1 MTAADATGAPV
12 VSVRSLVSRPVTTG
26 QLEAAGSALGE
37 SLFSVSWVPLPVPGA
52 AAAARWAVAG
62 ADRLALAAG
71 LASAGVDVAEY
82 ADLARLAAAVES
94 GAPVPEVVLV
104 PAAGAGAGGADAA
117 RAEVSRVLGVM
128 QEWLGLEPLRSSRMV
143 VVTVGAV
150 DVAAA
155 GVVDLAGA
163 AVQGLVRSAQS
174 ENPGRLVLADL
185 PAGGD
190 AAMLAAALGSGEP
203 EVAVRDGQVY
213 GRRLVRPPARPDEP
227 GARPGLRVPGTVL
240 VTGGTGWLGGL
251 VAGHLAATGR
261 ARELVLVSRS
271 GPAAA
276 GAAVLAAGLA
286 ADGAGAQVVA
296 CDAGDRPQLAAVLGR
311 VPASCPLS
319 GVVHAAGVV
328 DDGVIG
334 SLSPGRVDAV
344 MRPKADAAWHLHEL
358 TTDADLAGFV
368 LFSSAS
374 AVFGSAGQGNYAA
387 ANGFLDGLA
396 AYRRAQGLAAV
407 SLAWGPWAGDSGM
420 AGQLSQED
428 RARITRGGVRAL
440 SAGQGL
446 ALLDAA
452 LGREEA
458 LLVPAGLELAALR
471 AAARAR
477 TLPALFSALA
487 GMTRRA
493 ASEPGDQGAG
503 LAERLARTDEAGQER
518 ALTELVRAEAAAAL
532 GHASA
537 EAIGAGTGFLELGL
551 DSLTAVELRNRLNAA
566 GGLQLPATV
575 AFDHPTPLL
584 LARHLR
590 AALAAAGR
598 LPAAGRGG
606 QDAAR
611 PAGAPESGAAESGAA
626 EAWAQSTAAGRAGFL
641 GGLYERAAQTGQTEQ
656 ILGLIRQMAAFRPSF
671 AEPAELDAIP
681 GPVPVCRGPA
691 TPGMICFP
699 SFIGRPQEYARFARG
714 FRGIRAVSVI
724 PAPGFAA
731 AEPLPATAGALIA
744 AHAQTISTAAGGA
757 PFVLAGHSSGGL
769 VAHAVATR
777 LERDGHPPAAIVLLD
792 TFTPEGSRLEDF
804 WSVLPE
810 TVLADGEQREDAW
823 LTAMAHYFWLDWT
836 ALDHTSL
843 PTLLVRARE
852 PLDGSPGGAGW
863 QPDWPW
869 SGNLTVIEV
878 PGNHFTMMADQASTT
893 ARAVDDWLTRL

>member
-1 MTAADATGAPV
+1 
-12 VSVRSLVSRPVTTG
+12 
-26 QLEAAGSALGE
+26 
-37 SLFSVSWVPLPVPGA
+37 
-52 AAAARWAVAG
+52 
-62 ADRLALAAG
+62 
-71 LASAGVDVAEY
+71 
-82 ADLARLAAAVES
+82 
-94 GAPVPEVVLV
+94 
-104 PAAGAGAGGADAA
+104 
-117 RAEVSRVLGVM
+117 
-128 QEWLGLEPLRSSRMV
+128 
-143 VVTVGAV
+143 
-150 DVAAA
+150 
-155 GVVDLAGA
+155 
-163 AVQGLVRSAQS
+163 
-174 ENPGRLVLADL
+174 
-185 PAGGD
+185 
-190 AAMLAAALGSGEP
+190 
-203 EVAVRDGQVY
+203 
-213 GRRLVRPPARPDEP
+213 
-227 GARPGLRVPGTVL
+227 VL

-276 GAAVLAAGLA
+276 GAAALAAGLA
-286 ADGAGAQVVA
+286 AGGAGALVVA

-311 VPASCPLS
+311 VPVSSPLS

-358 TTDADLAGFV
+358 TADAGLAGFV

-396 AYRRAQGLAAV
+396 AYRRAHGLAAV
-407 SLAWGPWAGDSGM
+407 SLAWGPWAGESGM
-420 AGQLSQED
+420 AGQLSPQD
-428 RARITRGGVRAL
+428 RARLTRGGVRAL
-440 SAGQGL
+440 PAAQGL

-452 LGREEA
+452 LGRDEA

-471 AAARAR
+471 AAARAG

-493 ASEPGDQGAG
+493 ASGPDDQGAG
-503 LAERLARTDEAGQER
+503 LAGRLARTDEAGQDE

-551 DSLTAVELRNRLNAA
+551 DSLTAVELRNRLNAVS
-566 GGLQLPATV
+566 GLQLSATA
-575 AFDHPTPLL
+575 AFDHPTPRR

-590 AALAAAGR
+590 AALTAAGR
-598 LPAAGRGG
+598 LPAARSSG
-606 QDAAR
+606 QDASR
-611 PAGAPESGAAESGAA
+611 PAEAAGSGAAGSGATGSGAA
-626 EAWAQSTAAGRAGFL
+626 GSEAAEARAESTAAGRAGFL
-641 GGLYERAAQTGQTEQ
+641 GGLYERAAQTGRTEQ
-656 ILGLIRQMAAFRPSF
+656 ILDLIRQMAAFRPSF

-691 TPGMICFP
+691 TPGLICFP

-731 AEPLPATAGALIA
+731 GEPLPATAGALIA
-744 AHAQTISTAAGGA
+744 AHAQTIGAAAGGA

-777 LERDGHPPAAIVLLD
+777 LERDGRPPAAVVLLD
-792 TFTPEGSRLEDF
+792 TFTPEGGRLDDF
-804 WSVLPE
+804 WSVLPQ
-810 TVLADGEQREDAW
+810 TVLADGEPREDAW

-836 ALDHTSL
+836 ALDQTSL
-843 PTLLVRARE
+843 PTLLVRAGE
-852 PLDGSPGGAGW
+852 PSDGSRGDAGW

-869 SGNLTVIEV
+869 SGNLTVIDV

-893 ARAVDDWLTRL
+893 ARAVDDWLARL